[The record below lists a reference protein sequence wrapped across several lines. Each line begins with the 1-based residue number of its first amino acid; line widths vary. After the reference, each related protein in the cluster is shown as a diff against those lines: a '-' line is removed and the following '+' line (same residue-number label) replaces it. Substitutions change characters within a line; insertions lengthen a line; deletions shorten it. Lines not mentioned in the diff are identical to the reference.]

1 MKVYNGI
8 GFINAGSSVN
18 GTSSRLQ
25 ATATEGQT
33 TFVTSGY
40 DSGFVDV
47 YLNGIKII
55 RTTDFLD
62 TDGTN
67 IVLVNG
73 ATAGDEVSIVAYGT
87 FLLSNHYSAGDTDLL
102 LADKQDTLV
111 SGTSIKTV
119 GGSSLLGSGNIP
131 VPTNVSDLTNDSGY
145 VTSSGNTVI
154 GTDGDINTSGSTII
168 DNLYMTDGVITSHGT
183 RVLTASDLSAYTQSQ
198 VNTLIN
204 NIDALPSQT
213 GNAGKLLG
221 TDGTTASWQQA
232 GAVDDIF
239 YENAQV
245 ITSNYTLA
253 AGRNAM
259 TAGSITINNGVTIT
273 ISDGSSWTI
282 V

>member
-55 RTTDFLD
+55 RTTDFTD

-239 YENAQV
+239 
-245 ITSNYTLA
+245 L
-253 AGRNAM
+253 
-259 TAGSITINNGVTIT
+259 
-273 ISDGSSWTI
+273 
-282 V
+282 